1 MAHHCLCK
9 DLLLASGARENAWG
23 QGPPNALGKMA
34 RWLPSVVRLRG
45 CVRKV
50 IAVGPRGGQ
59 HNLTN
64 LLESV
69 ASNRL
74 RFLGRLT
81 KNAPRQILSWDLHLP
96 VTGRC
101 RSNLRFGL
109 GYPARSLSQPWSACR
124 LKGRRWPRAPPPQ
137 TLTWTRPCLSQTG
150 TSPRLTFVCSQW
162 GPRCPPGSPKNQL
175 D

>member
-1 MAHHCLCK
+1 MNTFVTAM
-9 DLLLASGARENAWG
+9 
-23 QGPPNALGKMA
+23 GKIA

-59 HNLTN
+59 HNLTH

-69 ASNRL
+69 AFIRL

-109 GYPARSLSQPWSACR
+109 GYPARSLSQPWSATLLVASC
-124 LKGRRWPRAPPPQ
+124 GGQPWPTTAYAKTCCWLLVRVKMLGDRAPPNA
-137 TLTWTRPCLSQTG
+137 LSRDKRFININALQN
-150 TSPRLTFVCSQW
+150 SPHPLFRFLA
-162 GPRCPPGSPKNQL
+162 
-175 D
+175 